1 MNITSWNVN
10 SLNVRL
16 PHVLQ
21 YLQETAPDILG
32 LQELKQTDAAIDRTA
47 LAAAGYHLESHGQK
61 PTTASPCSR
70 AKRSPTWCA
79 AYRVMPTN
87 RRALSRQTSATCAC

>member
-32 LQELKQTDAAIDRTA
+32 LQELKQTDAAIDRAA
-47 LAAAGYHLESHGQK
+47 LAAAGYH
-61 PTTASPCSR
+61 PVT
-70 AKRSPTWCA
+70 
-79 AYRVMPTN
+79 PTN
-87 RRALSRQTSATCAC
+87 RRAPSRRTLVRCAC

>member
-32 LQELKQTDAAIDRTA
+32 LQELKQTDAAIDRAA
-47 LAAAGYHLESHGQK
+47 LAAAGYHLESH
-61 PTTASPCSR
+61 
-70 AKRSPTWCA
+70 
-79 AYRVMPTN
+79 
-87 RRALSRQTSATCAC
+87 